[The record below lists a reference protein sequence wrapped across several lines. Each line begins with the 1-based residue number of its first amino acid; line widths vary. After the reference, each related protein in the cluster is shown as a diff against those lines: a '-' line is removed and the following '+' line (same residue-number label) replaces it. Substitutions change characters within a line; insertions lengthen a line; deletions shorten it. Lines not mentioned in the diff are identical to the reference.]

1 MVAPAIAAVGA
12 GLQAGMASA
21 IETVKT
27 EAGSIIANLIS
38 ILKVAMMYAYN
49 WMLRFWDYFSSNPI
63 GGMTLLANFWV
74 LAT

>member
-1 MVAPAIAAVGA
+1 MAGVIAGA
-12 GLQAGMASA
+12 GTAVSTAMASA

-38 ILKVAMMYAYN
+38 ILKVVMMYVYN
-49 WMLRFWDYFSSNPI
+49 WMLKFWDYFASNPT

>member
-1 MVAPAIAAVGA
+1 MSGVIAGVAT
-12 GLQAGMASA
+12 GLQTAMASA

-38 ILKVAMMYAYN
+38 ILKVVMMYVYN
-49 WMLRFWDYFSSNPI
+49 WMRQFWDYFASNPI